1 MSAIQPPAD
10 RIWGNQPLD
19 KVEGTWIAIALVWCL
34 FMFFMMPYWHV
45 FGKQNYSGEAYRT
58 TPAAYSAK
66 VEKMVAAHTVRTETA
81 LEIPVVR
88 PPVGSDVYLAARLWS
103 WYPALELE
111 KDQTYRLH
119 ISSLDWQHGF
129 SLQPM
134 NVNAQ
139 VLPGY
144 EMVLTITPDKSGE
157 YTIIC
162 NEFCGALH
170 HTMMGK
176 IYVVDR

>member
-1 MSAIQPPAD
+1 MCS
-10 RIWGNQPLD
+10 
-19 KVEGTWIAIALVWCL
+19 V
-34 FMFFMMPYWHV
+34 
-45 FGKQNYSGEAYRT
+45 SRT
-58 TPAAYSAK
+58 ITAKLSHDPAAFSAK
-66 VEKMVAAHTVRTETA
+66 VEKMVEAHTVRKETA
-81 LEIPVVR
+81 LDIPVVR
-88 PPVGSDVYLAARLWS
+88 PPAGSDVYLAGRLWS

-111 KDQTYRLH
+111 KDQSYRLH

-129 SLQPM
+129 SLQPL

-139 VLPGY
+139 VVPGY